1 MEEGGKLQQCPAQLA
16 ALPGWLFPMWSVVST
31 ALWSSLLLLKAFF
44 HLHALCRLAALP
56 PTIAT
61 SRMYHGVATC
71 QAVYVSN

>member
-16 ALPGWLFPMWSVVST
+16 TEPGWLFPMWNVAARAHFSQVST

-61 SRMYHGVATC
+61 SRM
-71 QAVYVSN
+71 